1 MKVTSVRLRYIKSN
15 HILCIASVTLNN
27 QLIINDI
34 KVLNENNEYVIRLPN
49 TEFAQKNQ
57 QYSLVPQA
65 DLYNDI
71 KSAIINKI
79 QNSKEN

>member
-1 MKVTSVRLRYIKSN
+1 MKVTSVRIRYIKSN
-15 HILCIASVTLNN
+15 RILCIASVTLNN

-49 TEFAQKNQ
+49 SEYAHANQ

-65 DLYNDI
+65 DLFFEI